1 MSFPRLSVGPVPH
14 PPRRPGAGDSLAR
27 VLELVTVVGTVDALI
42 VGKVA
47 LVQVEGVGRPCSA

>member
-1 MSFPRLSVGPVPH
+1 
-14 PPRRPGAGDSLAR
+14 